1 MEDRIKDQFPSL
13 FITLMS
19 VLVGLVFADLISEA
33 ETRMVLWPLN
43 ASTLRT
49 WAQIAAMGANAFGI
63 WVYFT
68 HFGVPRRRVPTMID
82 SVIAFV
88 IPIPLLI
95 ANTLV
100 GRAQLWPWLYYASGY
115 LVICLFTILW
125 LVRAL
130 RADHPSFARLGRA
143 SGHLVVFYF
152 GVPSFFAMAWM
163 DQHGWFSD
171 WMEVFVAFSAAPAAF
186 VAAHMYLRDWRKSVA
201 EASKP
206 API

>member
-13 FITLMS
+13 FITLVS
-19 VLVGLVFADLISEA
+19 ILVGLVFADLINQAEA
-33 ETRMVLWPLN
+33 RMTLWPLN
-43 ASTLRT
+43 AGTLRT
-49 WAQIAAMGANAFGI
+49 WMQIAAMGANAFGV

-100 GRAQLWPWLYYASGY
+100 GRPELWPWLYFASGY
-115 LVICLFTILW
+115 VVLCLLTILW

-130 RADHPSFARLGRA
+130 RADHPSFGRLGRI
-143 SGHLVVFYF
+143 SGSLAVFYLAA
-152 GVPSFFAMAWM
+152 PFFLAMAWM
-163 DQHGWFSD
+163 DQQGWFSPR
-171 WMEVFVAFSAAPAAF
+171 MEVFVAFNAVPAPLI
-186 VAAHMYLRDWRKSVA
+186 AAHIYLRDWRKSVA
-201 EASKP
+201 EASEP
-206 API
+206 APT